1 MEEREISKAFRITFL
16 IHFIVHM
23 IFGLSFLIA
32 FDQYIKLIEW
42 PYVDPIDPIVGRLL
56 GATFLGIGGVS
67 LYIYK
72 FPHWAKAEIAI
83 ILDLPWILLA
93 IIVMIS
99 GQFLLD
105 LPLINW
111 MHTIIMLIFFIA
123 FLYFYFT
130 ERKK

>member
-16 IHFIVHM
+16 LHFITHY
-23 IFGLSFLIA
+23 IFGLTFLIA

-42 PYVDPIDPIVGRLL
+42 PYSDPIDPIVGRLL
-56 GATFLGIGGVS
+56 GATFLGIGNVS

-72 FPHWAKAEIAI
+72 FPHWAKAVMALV
-83 ILDLPWILLA
+83 LDFSWILLA

-105 LPLINW
+105 LPPINW